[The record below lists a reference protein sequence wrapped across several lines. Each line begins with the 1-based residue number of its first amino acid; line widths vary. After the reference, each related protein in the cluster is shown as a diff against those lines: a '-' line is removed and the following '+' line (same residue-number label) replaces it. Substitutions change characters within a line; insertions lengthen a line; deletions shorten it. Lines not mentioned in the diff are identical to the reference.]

1 MVDADGVDVCSAW
14 AWVATVPVFRLPWFA
29 CRSSTTFWWRRARS
43 SGSVA
48 AAVGKGVQ
56 ATTKDA
62 AVTASNKRLVVI
74 GMHPT
79 DRHQST

>member
-1 MVDADGVDVCSAW
+1 MCARMVVGRNRAGSPGLPFA
-14 AWVATVPVFRLPWFA
+14 VAR
-29 CRSSTTFWWRRARS
+29 RGSSTTFWWRRARS